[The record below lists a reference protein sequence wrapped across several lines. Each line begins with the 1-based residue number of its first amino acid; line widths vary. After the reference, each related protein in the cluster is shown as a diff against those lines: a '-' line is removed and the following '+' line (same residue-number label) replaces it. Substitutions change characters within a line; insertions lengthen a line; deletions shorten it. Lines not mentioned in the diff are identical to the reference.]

1 MGEEY
6 AYYLYKQSFEKSLSE
21 CVDVLQKL
29 KQLVKKA
36 ILQRMESCYE
46 DPESCATAAS
56 SANSVIHELTF
67 RIIPSVISASLEEI
81 VESK

>member
-6 AYYLYKQSFEKSLSE
+6 IHYLCKQSFEKDLSE
-21 CVDVLQKL
+21 CVDTLQKL

-46 DPESCATAAS
+46 DPENCVAVVS
-56 SANSVIHELTF
+56 SVNSVIHELIF
-67 RIIPSVISASLEEI
+67 RIIPAVISVALEELA
-81 VESK
+81 EGE